1 MLFVVGAVVG
11 GVAVGAL
18 LGGSV
23 LRLERLGLR
32 RLRLLGA
39 AVGIQLVG
47 TIALGGSAYVVA
59 IAASLVLACAFVV
72 GNPQLPGRELII
84 AGLALNA
91 LVIIVN
97 GAMPVSPTA
106 AARAGVNLTALA
118 GDPRHMVDAHAHLAW
133 LGDRIPLALPWQ
145 PQVLSIGDVL
155 VAAGVGLLIAN
166 GMRRGVDDRPALPIR
181 PAPGRP
187 DPIRPEPATR
197 TATRRAS
204 HPS

>member
-1 MLFVVGAVVG
+1 VLFVLGALVG

-23 LRLERLGLR
+23 QRLERLGLR

-39 AVGIQLVG
+39 AVGIQLIG
-47 TIALGGSAYVVA
+47 TIALGGSEYVVT
-59 IAASLVLACAFVV
+59 IAASLVLACAFIVA
-72 GNPQLPGRELII
+72 NPQLPGRELIL

-91 LVIIVN
+91 LVIVVN

-106 AARAGVNLTALA
+106 AAHAGVNLAALA
-118 GDPRHMVDAHAHLAW
+118 GDPRHMVDAHAYLAW

-166 GMRRGVDDRPALPIR
+166 GMRRGVESTPDLPIR
-181 PAPGRP
+181 PAAIRPVRPVSRTGPARTSRPGR
-187 DPIRPEPATR
+187 
-197 TATRRAS
+197 
-204 HPS
+204 